1 MAALLIVD
9 DDEAIR
15 TALFD
20 LFSDEHSCHAASS
33 AEEALERL
41 ASRAYDLIITDLS
54 MPGMGGEDLL
64 GFVKVYAPRTP
75 VIFIS
80 GSADRADSERLLVK
94 GGVDYLPKPFRLEEV
109 EAAVARALGRR
120 RP

>member
-1 MAALLIVD
+1 MATLLIVD

-15 TALFD
+15 TTLFD
-20 LFSDEHSCHAASS
+20 LFSEEHSCHAAAST
-33 AEEALERL
+33 EEALKHLE
-41 ASRAYDLIITDLS
+41 SRAYDLIITDLS
-54 MPGMGGEDLL
+54 MSGMSGEDLL

-80 GSADRADSERLLVK
+80 GSEDRAGIERLLVK
-94 GGVDYLPKPFRLEEV
+94 GGVDYLPKPFRLEEI

-120 RP
+120 N

>member
-15 TALFD
+15 TSLLD
-20 LFSDEHSCHAASS
+20 LFSEEHSCHAASS
-33 AEEALERL
+33 AEEALKHVG
-41 ASRAYDLIITDLS
+41 SQTYDVIITDMS
-54 MPGMGGEDLL
+54 MPGLSGEDLL
-64 GFVKVYAPRTP
+64 GFVKVHAARTP

-80 GSADRADSERLLVK
+80 GSLDRAVSKRLLVK
-94 GGVDYLPKPFRLEEV
+94 CGVDYLPKPFRLEEV
-109 EAAVARALGRR
+109 EAAVARALALR